1 MMTTTETATDLPE
14 PTKEQL
20 LDYITHEWMCVMYGE
35 DSLLSKV
42 LANFDLDD
50 SDGTRIHLRAMLS
63 ELTREGRIT
72 CDNRPWKDRKGVNQH
87 QSQCR
92 LVKRPIAST

>member
-1 MMTTTETATDLPE
+1 MTTTETPTGPRW

-35 DSLLSKV
+35 DSVLSKV
-42 LANFDLDD
+42 LADFELDD
-50 SDGTRIHLRAMLS
+50 SDETRSSLRAMLT
-63 ELTREGRIT
+63 ELTREGLIV
-72 CDNRPWKDRKGVNQH
+72 CDNRPWKDRKGGNHH

-92 LVKRPIAST
+92 RVT

>member
-1 MMTTTETATDLPE
+1 MMTAFKTATDLPE

-20 LDYITHEWMCVMYGE
+20 LDYITPEWMCVMYSD

-42 LANFDLDD
+42 LADFELED
-50 SDGTRIHLRAMLS
+50 SDGTRSSLRAMLT

-72 CDNRPWKDRKGVNQH
+72 CDNRPWKDRKGGNQH

-92 LVKRPIAST
+92 RVT